1 MKPLSQSDIKEIA
14 EQMDCGM
21 RCFCNTKTNK
31 LLFLPADLEF
41 EDDAAQFWQDEIEEL
56 DSQPLIYQEIE
67 RPESHDS
74 FKMMREF
81 ANSDFIDKSFQEKLS
96 NILEMRKPFANFKI
110 CIDTSHYR
118 EDWFSFKNN
127 WMQNWVKDQLDGN
140 LAIDNAE

>member
-1 MKPLSQSDIKEIA
+1 MKLLSQSDIKEIA

-21 RCFCNTKTNK
+21 RCFCKTNTSK

-56 DSQPLIYQEIE
+56 KNQPLNYLEIE
-67 RPESHDS
+67 RPESYDS

-81 ANSDFIDKSFQEKLS
+81 ANSAFVDKRFQEKLS
-96 NILEMRKPFANFKI
+96 NILEMRKTFANFKI
-110 CIDTSHYR
+110 CIDTSDYR
-118 EDWFSFKNN
+118 EDWFTFKNN

-140 LAIDNAE
+140 LATDNAE